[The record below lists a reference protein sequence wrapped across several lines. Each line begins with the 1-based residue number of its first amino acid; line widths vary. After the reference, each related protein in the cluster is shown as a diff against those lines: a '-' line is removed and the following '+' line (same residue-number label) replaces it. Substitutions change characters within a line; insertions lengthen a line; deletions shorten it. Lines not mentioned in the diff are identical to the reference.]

1 MASKTLSKTKRK
13 ERKSKRESIL
23 KAAEK
28 VFAEKGFHMA
38 RIADIAKLA
47 GVAEGTIYIYF
58 DSKEDLILS
67 IFKER
72 ITKWI
77 QELKKRLEK
86 CSTAKEKL
94 AELIRLHFQ
103 SLEEDP
109 HFAQLLQIELRA
121 CSAFMRGG
129 SAPEL
134 KAYLKVMEEVIE
146 EGKAKG
152 EFRKDVNSRIA
163 ARALLGMMDEMVTI
177 WVLKK
182 RFKLPEVADEIF
194 DLFYNGIKGGVQ

>member
-1 MASKTLSKTKRK
+1 MASKTTSRLRKK
-13 ERKSKRESIL
+13 ERKSKREKIL
-23 KAAEK
+23 KAAER
-28 VFAEKGFHMA
+28 VFAEKGFHTA

-47 GVAEGTIYIYF
+47 GIAEGTIYIYF

-72 ITKWI
+72 FGDW
-77 QELKKRLEK
+77 LEK
-86 CSTAKEKL
+86 LKQRLKECSTAKEKL
-94 AELIRLHFQ
+94 AELIKLHFK

-146 EGKAKG
+146 EGKEKG
-152 EFRKDVNSRIA
+152 EFRENLNSRIA

-194 DLFYNGIKGGVQ
+194 GLFYQGIKGGV